1 MHLNKLLSYENLV
14 HVLASVYCL
23 YLFLI
28 WFVTSILLFQLGAWI
43 LDSLEKKL
51 FRRFSQ
57 VPELHTKCSMSKV
70 EWIFILWTN
79 GKMWVWISMSENSRG
94 LVDYWKF
101 KYLITNINDKT
112 KWQNK
117 KICFLYLTIGLFI

>member
-1 MHLNKLLSYENLV
+1 MHSNKLLSYENLV

-23 YLFLI
+23 YHFLV

-51 FRRFSQ
+51 FHRHSQ
-57 VPELHTKCSMSKV
+57 VPKLHTKCSMSKV
-70 EWIFILWTN
+70 EWIFIVRTN
-79 GKMWVWISMSENSRG
+79 GKMWVWISMSENSRE

-101 KYLITNINDKT
+101 KYLITNIDRSRKFT
-112 KWQNK
+112 FYISQSV
-117 KICFLYLTIGLFI
+117 YLFNTA